1 MTMQPKALSA
11 TNSPLTEE
19 QANQLNAL
27 VASLNPDQVGWVSG
41 YLAGIQAMADGSA
54 VAAQPAPAAEAVAEP
69 ATLTILYG
77 SESGNAEG
85 LAHDAGEKA
94 KEKGLPVRVVD
105 MADYKQRELRD
116 EDLVL
121 IVTATHGEG
130 DPPEPATDFYEFVH
144 GRKAPKLQGTKF
156 AVIGLGDTSYE
167 FFCQTGRD
175 FDKRLEELG
184 AERLRDRLEC
194 DVDFEAPANEWLPPA
209 LDAFLEHSGGGGQ
222 TDNVVPMPGQEAP
235 APKPQYDRKNPF
247 PAEVME
253 NICLNGRGS
262 GRDTRHVELSLE
274 GSGLDYKPGDILGIV
289 PENRDEAVDT
299 IIERLGLDPEASVTT
314 DEDDKGLRD
323 ALKHDY
329 EITILTPQLL
339 GAYGE
344 LADSDELR
352 ELAQEDNRKAMT
364 EYVRDRQLVD
374 VVTEYPA
381 TGIDPQNLVGMLR
394 RLQPREYS
402 IASSHEACPGEVHIT
417 VAAVRYERE
426 GEPRYGVAS
435 TYLADDIE
443 PGETVPVFVRPNKTF
458 GMPEDPNTPMIM
470 VGPGTGVAPFRAFL
484 QQREEEGAEGAN
496 WLFFGNRHFRT
507 DFLYQ
512 IEWQQWLKEG
522 ALDRMDVAFSR
533 DGADKVYVQDRL
545 REQGADVYQW
555 LESGAHFYVCGDAEY
570 MAPAVHQALV
580 DIVSEHGGRSAE
592 SAEEYV
598 KQLQR
603 DKRYQRDVY

>member
-11 TNSPLTEE
+11 TNSPLTED
-19 QANQLNAL
+19 QANQLNGL
-27 VASLNPDQVGWVSG
+27 LASLNADQIGWLSG
-41 YLAGIQAMADGSA
+41 YLAGVQAMADGGAS
-54 VAAQPAPAAEAVAEP
+54 AAQPAAAAQPVSEP
-69 ATLTILYG
+69 STLTILYG

-94 KEKGLPVRVVD
+94 KEKGLPVRVID
-105 MADYKQRELRD
+105 MADYKQRDLKD
-116 EDLVL
+116 EELVL
-121 IVTATHGEG
+121 VVTATHGEG
-130 DPPEPATDFYEFVH
+130 DPPDPATEFYEFVH

-184 AERLRDRLEC
+184 AERLRDRLDC
-194 DVDFEAPANEWLPPA
+194 DVDFEEPANEWLAPA
-209 LDAFLEHSGGGGQ
+209 LDAFFEHSGGGSQ
-222 TDNVVPMPGQEAP
+222 SANVVPMPGQEAS
-235 APKPQYDRKNPF
+235 AAKPQYDRKNPF
-247 PAEVME
+247 PAEVLD
-253 NICLNGRGS
+253 NVCLNGRGS
-262 GRDTRHVELSLE
+262 GRDTRHIELSLE

-289 PENRDEAVDT
+289 PENRDATVDS
-299 IIERLGLDPEASVTT
+299 IIERLGLDPQASVAA
-314 DEDDKGLRD
+314 DDGDKPLRD
-323 ALKHDY
+323 ALKQDY
-329 EITILTPQLL
+329 EITTLTPGLL
-339 GAYGE
+339 SAYGE
-344 LADSDELR
+344 LADADELR
-352 ELAQEDNRKAMT
+352 ELAAEDNRKAMS

-374 VVTEYPA
+374 VITEYPA
-381 TGIDPQNLVGMLR
+381 QGIDPQNLVGMLR

-417 VAAVRYERE
+417 VAAVRYERD

-443 PGETVPVFVRPNKTF
+443 PGSTVPVFIRPNKTF
-458 GMPEDPNTPMIM
+458 GMPEDPKTPMIM
-470 VGPGTGVAPFRAFL
+470 VGPGTGVAPFRAFM
-484 QQREEEGAEGAN
+484 QEREEQGAGGPS

-512 IEWQQWLKEG
+512 VEWQHWLKDGVLE
-522 ALDRMDVAFSR
+522 RMDVAFSR
-533 DGADKVYVQDRL
+533 DGAEKVYVQDRI
-545 REQGADVYQW
+545 RERGADVYRW
-555 LESGAHFYVCGDAEY
+555 LEDGANVYVCGDAEY

-580 DIVSEHGGRSAE
+580 DVVSEHGGRSAE